1 MASPIRNSKDFLT
14 GMIYVAIGSGAVLIA
29 VLGDYKIGTAVKMGP
44 AYFPMVLSAILI
56 LIGLISLVR
65 SFIRPGTPI
74 GAFTVNGLLLVVVPT
89 CLFGLLVRGAG
100 LLVVLP
106 MLVIVSSFASRPFRW
121 GPTLA
126 LAAGLTVF
134 CTLVFLKGLGV
145 PLPILG
151 SWFGG

>member
-1 MASPIRNSKDFLT
+1 MASPIRSIKDFLT
-14 GMIYVAIGSGAVLIA
+14 GLIYLAIGSGAILIA
-29 VLGDYKIGTAVKMGP
+29 VLGEYKIGTAVKMGP
-44 AYFPMVLSAILI
+44 AYFPLVLSGLLI

-65 SFIRPGTPI
+65 SFFSQGTPI
-74 GAFTVNGLLLVVVPT
+74 GALTIKGLLLVVVPT
-89 CLFGLLVRGAG
+89 FLFGLLVRGVG
-100 LLVVLP
+100 LIVALP
-106 MLVIVSSFASRPFRW
+106 MLVIVSSFAGREFRW
-121 GPTLA
+121 GPVLA